1 MKSSAVV
8 VCIAVGLNVAVA
20 VALLAAQMR
29 LYAVLGQMSYR
40 EPVLAAEMWVGNLW
54 GWLLAAFAGVL
65 FLGWFS
71 GVRDKARK
79 FRPERTQKGR
89 ASSMIWWFI
98 PVANL
103 WMPFRITLEIW
114 TSSQSDATAPRRSQL
129 PVIVWWVLFISWT
142 HALGW
147 AQKLYHPA
155 KDAGSIKAA
164 LSVGMAADVLCVCAG
179 IAAIVFVCRLTQMQ
193 VRQSRDDTLAEHA

>member
-1 MKSSAVV
+1 M
-8 VCIAVGLNVAVA
+8 CIAVGLNVAVA

-29 LYAVLGQMSYR
+29 LYAVLGQMSYG

-54 GWLLAAFAGVL
+54 GWLLAAFAGAGVL

-71 GVRDKARK
+71 GVRDKAWK

-114 TSSQSDATAPRRSQL
+114 TSSQSDAPPEGVHFL
-129 PVIVWWVLFISWT
+129 V
-142 HALGW
+142 
-147 AQKLYHPA
+147 
-155 KDAGSIKAA
+155 
-164 LSVGMAADVLCVCAG
+164 
-179 IAAIVFVCRLTQMQ
+179 
-193 VRQSRDDTLAEHA
+193 